1 MAPVG
6 ASGAD
11 VMGRLRSLDGIDRF
25 AATLIALG
33 LLLLAGDAG
42 LWPTTWIDPVFRGGV
57 EEWAPSFLLDG
68 MLLGVVNR
76 ILRRQERTRVLSQ
89 ISSLSREFA
98 LDATRRAR
106 DEGWLYD
113 GSLCERGLSRASL
126 QGADLANVR
135 FAGAD
140 LTFADLADT
149 ILAYAD
155 LREADLTGADLRGA
169 DLRWADLSNARL
181 GWADLRGAL
190 LDGTRLDGV
199 DARYAAVD
207 PGRVAMPAFREAVPG
222 GFLDPEQVDE
232 IRRTFEQFTGMG
244 PEAGRRFYLKLFE
257 AAPETRAMFRSD
269 PTEQGKKFMHMLGVI
284 VSALHSPTRH
294 VAVLRS
300 LGERHRGYGVAA
312 DHYTLVG
319 NALIAVLEE
328 SLGPSFT
335 PSARAAWER
344 AFELIAVLM
353 DGTGADCVD
362 GETRP
367 RIPDPAAP
375 IAASA

>member
-1 MAPVG
+1 
-6 ASGAD
+6 
-11 VMGRLRSLDGIDRF
+11 MGGLRRLDGIDRF
-25 AATLIALG
+25 AGTLIGLG

-76 ILRRQERTRVLSQ
+76 IIRRQDRTRVLSQ

-113 GSLCERGLSRASL
+113 GSLCGRGLSRASL
-126 QGADLANVR
+126 QGADLAGVR
-135 FAGAD
+135 VAGAD

-149 ILAYAD
+149 VLAYAD
-155 LREADLTGADLRGA
+155 LRGAELTGADLRGA
-169 DLRWADLSNARL
+169 DLRWADLSNAQL

-207 PGRVAMPAFREAVPG
+207 PSSAALPVFREAVPG
-222 GFLDPEQVDE
+222 GFLDREQVDA
-232 IRRTFEQFTGMG
+232 IRRTFELFSSLG
-244 PEAGRRFYLKLFE
+244 PEAGQRFYHRLFE

-269 PTEQGKKFMHMLGVI
+269 PAEQGKKFMHMLGVI
-284 VSALHSPTRH
+284 VSALNSPTRH
-294 VAVLRS
+294 VAMLQS
-300 LGERHRGYGVAA
+300 LGERHRGYGVAP

-319 NALIAVLEE
+319 NALIGALEE

-335 PSARAAWER
+335 PSARVAWER
-344 AFELIAVLM
+344 AFELITGLM
-353 DGTGADCVD
+353 GGAGADRAGGD
-362 GETRP
+362 ARHGTP
-367 RIPDPAAP
+367 SPATPA
-375 IAASA
+375 AASA